1 MTVGV
6 IITVYN
12 LEHFVA
18 RAIESVLAQSHPPN
32 RVVVINDGSTDGS
45 LEVIQ
50 RYSDITVIDNTNN
63 RGVLPSIIEGL
74 RVLDT
79 DIVAF
84 LDGDDVWHRDKLRRV
99 REEFGLY
106 PDAMMVTHSY
116 RWIDAMGEPLGVQDE
131 THGNLARIVKV
142 CGGDKKKMDAMLKK
156 SVLSYAGVWL
166 GSAFAI
172 RRSALDLEA
181 FAYWSESIAGHHL
194 SHQDQ
199 PLAAWLIHE
208 NPSATL
214 VYIDE
219 KLFDYRVFGAN
230 SSGNTKTLDKALFTI
245 ARSRATVARTHNLVH
260 SMGRPEELAIQEYK
274 LRELDYLTAL
284 YTGKR
289 ILALKLFVDLLKNF
303 WKKHHVLKELKRFGV
318 VVSLGP
324 RNFFRIKEKFR

>member
-18 RAIESVLAQSHPPN
+18 RAIESVLRQSHQPD
-32 RVVVINDGSTDGS
+32 RIVVINDGSTDGS
-45 LEVIQ
+45 WEIIR
-50 RYSDITVIDNTNN
+50 RYSDITIIDNTNN

-84 LDGDDVWHRDKLRRV
+84 LDGDDVWHRDKLKRV
-99 REEFGLY
+99 LEEFDAY

-116 RWIDAMGEPLGVQDE
+116 RWIDAIGKPLDVQDE
-131 THGNLARIVKV
+131 THRNLARIVKA
-142 CGGDKKKMDAMLKK
+142 CGDDRRKMDVMLKK

-172 RRSALDLEA
+172 RRSTLDLEA
-181 FAYWSESIAGHHL
+181 FVDWSESIEGHHL

-199 PLAAWLIHE
+199 PLAAWLIRE
-208 NPSATL
+208 NPSAML
-214 VYIDE
+214 MYIHE

-230 SSGNTKTLDKALFTI
+230 TSGNTKTLDKALFTI
-245 ARSRATVARTHNLVH
+245 ARSRATVARTHNLVN
-260 SMGRPEELAIQEYK
+260 SMARPEELAIQEYK
-274 LRELDYLTAL
+274 IRELDYLTAL

-289 ILALKLFVDLLKNF
+289 IVAFKLFLDLLKNF
-303 WKKHHVLKELKRFGV
+303 WKKHHILKESKRFGV